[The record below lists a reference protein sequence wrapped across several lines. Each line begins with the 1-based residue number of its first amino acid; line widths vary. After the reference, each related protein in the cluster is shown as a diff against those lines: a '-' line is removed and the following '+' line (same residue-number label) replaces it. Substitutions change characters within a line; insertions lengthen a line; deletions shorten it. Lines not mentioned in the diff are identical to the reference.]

1 MTKPIDAI
9 HWTPRLVEAYVAEA
23 AVTLHCLPEQRVQG
37 YVNTWPEIQ
46 SDACDTDGVADRP
59 TRFTPSP
66 NAIDQMD
73 RVLLWLRWLKRD
85 DQRIVWER
93 AKRRPWKDIAHEHGA
108 DRSTVWRRWTYA
120 LVTIAAR
127 LNASADAALLQQRTV
142 QHPGPRIPS

>member
-59 TRFTPSP
+59 TRFSS
-66 NAIDQMD
+66 AIWSG
-73 RVLLWLRWLKRD
+73 RGK
-85 DQRIVWER
+85 
-93 AKRRPWKDIAHEHGA
+93 
-108 DRSTVWRRWTYA
+108 
-120 LVTIAAR
+120 
-127 LNASADAALLQQRTV
+127 SAEELIR
-142 QHPGPRIPS
+142 G